1 MQVTGRAAVI
11 VYRKRA
17 VAKQMKWIRLAWKV
31 NIEILRWHFV
41 LFKKAKNLL

>member
-17 VAKQMKWIRLAWKV
+17 VNVINLSMIV
-31 NIEILRWHFV
+31 IVFFNISDVYDILTHVF
-41 LFKKAKNLL
+41 